1 MSIIV
6 LHDLENRPIKI
17 LISYIDKLVPIK
29 KHASFPAL
37 KTQVIL
43 KPSCLLCSKSNNW
56 IYVKETSEQIKNLIG
71 DSRKAL
77 SKN

>member
-1 MSIIV
+1 VSIII
-6 LHDLENRPIKI
+6 LHDLENRPIKL

-43 KPSCLLCSKSNNW
+43 KPGCLFCSGSDNW
-56 IYVKETSEQIKNLIG
+56 IYVKETSEQIKNLIT
-71 DSRKAL
+71 KYC
-77 SKN
+77 KTT

>member
-1 MSIIV
+1 MSTII
-6 LHDLENRPIKI
+6 LHDLENQSIKL

-71 DSRKAL
+71 DFRKTL